1 MKKERFLLPLLLIVI
16 WQGLCT
22 IQVVPSYKLPS
33 PVEIVLGFKVLLI
46 VGVPP
51 GNFLHNHILYILPLN
66 LLVKLP
72 NSLFILPSLPQIH
85 LSTHNDRTISTAIL
99 SFSLQHINFL
109 FYLNF

>member
-33 PVEIVLGFKVLLI
+33 PVEIVLGFKDLLI

-51 GNFLHNHILYILPLN
+51 GNFLHNHILYSLYRVVLGYAAASLLAIPLGLSPLPG
-66 LLVKLP
+66 
-72 NSLFILPSLPQIH
+72 
-85 LSTHNDRTISTAIL
+85 
-99 SFSLQHINFL
+99 
-109 FYLNF
+109 